1 MNQSQTPAA
10 LFILNQWTCH
20 ACGAS
25 LHTKFEHERG
35 GTIIRCIARGAKNIV
50 AATYQIIGYKN

>member
-1 MNQSQTPAA
+1 MYQPQTPAA

-20 ACGAS
+20 NCSTS

-35 GTIIRCIARGAKNIV
+35 GTIVRCIACGAKNIV
-50 AATYQIIGYKN
+50 AATYQIIGWKD